1 MRKCLKSCP
10 TTIIITTH
18 TLHMLLCN
26 GSVFNILNYNLNNI
40 LLVQLHASIN
50 IYLVNIKNKNIYF
63 HQGGYVIV
71 VVCMFVS
78 NFAQK
83 LPNGFA

>member
-1 MRKCLKSCP
+1 
-10 TTIIITTH
+10 
-18 TLHMLLCN
+18 MLLCN

-40 LLVQLHASIN
+40 LLVQFHASVN

-63 HQGGYVIV
+63 HQGYVIV
-71 VVCMFVS
+71 VVCTFVS
-78 NFAQK
+78 NSVQK